1 MQLISELRRRQVFR
15 TAAWYAAAAW
25 CAVQVA
31 NTVVPELGLPEW
43 SVRAVIVAAALGL
56 PVALMLA
63 WVFDPSVPGLRRE
76 SSAPASVDGA
86 HGVATL
92 WRIPSFWIALA
103 KRRLGRFDEAIAH
116 FREAARLMP
125 AQPQHSL
132 RVFETLEG
140 LGRLAEAEQERKA
153 FAQRFPDWRAPAEL
167 SGFHVRFLATGATD
181 GWQEAYERL
190 APGLSPAIR
199 SYFFGRLCLAAG
211 DLAGYAA
218 FVEAA
223 DRSERQQSSGR
234 TRPCHR
240 CARRPSAG
248 AAVSSVG
255 RGRDARAGRRAVDR
269 RCGGTC
275 AARQARRGSTCRRR
289 GDSARPGV
297 AVQRAW
303 VLIRAGGERAD
314 EGYAELQRLLG
325 GFRVQPRAFATYSL
339 GVMLRDDAR
348 AHRIVQE
355 AIERQDR
362 AFAASGGFTSP
373 APVADPR
380 P

>member
-223 DRSERQQSSGR
+223 DRSEFESASNRVVELGR
-234 TRPCHR
+234 AT
-240 CARRPSAG
+240 
-248 AAVSSVG
+248 AALG
-255 RGRDARAGRRAVDR
+255 DRARARPYLQSVVDETRAPDGVPLTDGAVALALLGRPDEAVRA
-269 RCGGTC
+269 
-275 AARQARRGSTCRRR
+275 
-289 GDSARPGV
+289 
-297 AVQRAW
+297 
-303 VLIRAGGERAD
+303 AD
-314 EGYAELQRLLG
+314 EAIRLVPES
-325 GFRVQPRAFATYSL
+325 RS
-339 GVMLRDDAR
+339 
-348 AHRIVQE
+348 
-355 AIERQDR
+355 
-362 AFAASGGFTSP
+362 S
-373 APVADPR
+373 APGC
-380 P
+380 